1 MTKGKK
7 ITQLTLVFIGLFLIL
22 VTYFLY
28 PKIIEKSEEKEI
40 ISQKENIKS
49 EDDLIN
55 KFENVE
61 YAGVYSLNNNFKVGS
76 EEAYILEEEPDLVYM
91 KKMKVIISMNDG
103 RIVTITSDRGKY
115 NKATYDCYF
124 IDNVKAADEET
135 IIVAENI
142 DLLATQDL
150 ATVYNNV
157 YLTNDNGSLK
167 ADKVKYDFETRY
179 YQISMFN
186 NQKVKV
192 NLIK

>member
-1 MTKGKK
+1 
-7 ITQLTLVFIGLFLIL
+7 
-22 VTYFLY
+22 
-28 PKIIEKSEEKEI
+28 
-40 ISQKENIKS
+40 
-49 EDDLIN
+49 
-55 KFENVE
+55 
-61 YAGVYSLNNNFKVGS
+61 
-76 EEAYILEEEPDLVYM
+76 
-91 KKMKVIISMNDG
+91 MKVIISMNDG